1 MAWTGGTQVITAQ
14 NGCLKIVTTN
24 FDANGEFATAVDLA
38 AQLKAWF
45 PGGIFPR
52 GSACS
57 MTVDQTAGTT
67 ATVAISLQ
75 GSLDGGITY
84 GDVVD
89 LTDCEATATSDHSA
103 GCAYNNDFLN
113 ATLTHVRV
121 FCTTVGAGNTLTTI
135 AWIRMQPPT

>member
-1 MAWTGGTQVITAQ
+1 MAWTGGTQTITAQ
-14 NGCLKIVTTN
+14 NGCLKIVTTK
-24 FDANGEFATAVDLA
+24 FDADAEFATAIDLVTEI
-38 AQLKAWF
+38 KNRF
-45 PGGIFPR
+45 PGGILPR

-57 MTVDQTAGTT
+57 MTVDQTSGTT

-75 GSLDGGITY
+75 GSLDGGTTY

-121 FCTTVGAGNTLTTI
+121 FCTTVGAGNDLFTTT
-135 AWIRMQPPT
+135 WIRIQAVS